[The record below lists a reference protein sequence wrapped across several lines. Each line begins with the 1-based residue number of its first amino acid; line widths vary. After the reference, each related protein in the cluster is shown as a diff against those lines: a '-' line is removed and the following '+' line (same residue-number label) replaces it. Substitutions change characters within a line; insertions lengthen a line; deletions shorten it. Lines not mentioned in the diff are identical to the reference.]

1 MSYSAQTEKLRLPQ
15 WVQGSKDH
23 PDFLTDVNQAF
34 EKIDGFAQGIDNTV
48 DGLPE
53 QVEEVATILQSVQ
66 EDVGEHTSKI
76 ASQGVRIG
84 ILETG
89 MAEVNGLDSRV
100 AALEDGQSV
109 QDEKIDAMDEIDIK
123 ISGYRT
129 VHVSG
134 HPYPITL
141 QHATNPN
148 VSVEINGIQKI
159 GNILRIEPNNGNLP
173 DDIRY
178 AHIDVPEDIANAISQ
193 GVSDVSDGFI
203 MENGIDGYL
212 NGKDGS
218 GRAFRF
224 GVAYAIAE
232 NYKLKGIQ
240 LFQYPGAAALRGSDK
255 TLHGTAILTVIRR
268 NDA

>member
-1 MSYSAQTEKLRLPQ
+1 MSYSAQTEKLMLPQ

-66 EDVGEHTSKI
+66 EDVSEHTSEI

-89 MAEVNGLDSRV
+89 MGDAARLATRV
-100 AALEDGQSV
+100 SALEDGQRE
-109 QDEKIDAMDEIDIK
+109 QDGKIDAMDEIDIK

-129 VHVSG
+129 VNVPG

-141 QHATNPN
+141 QHPTNAN
-148 VSVEINGIQKI
+148 VSVEIDGIQKI
-159 GNILRIEPNNGNLP
+159 GNVLRIGLNNGNLP

-178 AHIDVPEDIANAISQ
+178 ENIDVPDDIATAISK

-212 NGKDGS
+212 NGKDVNGS
-218 GRAFRF
+218 AFRF
-224 GVAYAIAE
+224 GVAHAIAA
-232 NYKLKGIQ
+232 NYKLKNIQ
-240 LFQYPGAAALRGSDK
+240 LFQYPGASAIRGSDK